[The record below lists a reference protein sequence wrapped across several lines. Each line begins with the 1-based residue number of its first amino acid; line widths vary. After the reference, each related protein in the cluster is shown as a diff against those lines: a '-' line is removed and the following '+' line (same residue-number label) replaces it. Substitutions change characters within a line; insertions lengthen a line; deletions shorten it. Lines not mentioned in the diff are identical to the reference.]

1 MIGQHLLHYRI
12 LALLGRGG
20 MGEVYLAHDEKLDR
34 EVAIKILPASEGG
47 EGRRLRREAR
57 ALAALSH
64 PNIVTIHAVEE
75 VDGRPFLVMER
86 LEGSSLKEFIR
97 PGGLP
102 LEEFFALALPLTAAV
117 AAAHERGILHRDLKP
132 GNILISPDG
141 HLKVLDFGLARR
153 NAELAEPDRNESQ
166 AETVVG
172 TLPYLAPEVIENQ
185 PIDTRADVFS
195 LGILLHEMATG
206 WRPFHG
212 ETHAGQMIAIVC
224 NRRIPARFEKSLPQE
239 LPAILDRCLAN
250 KKAQRF
256 ANAGQLNAELR
267 RLHGPGFPAAR
278 KRGWPGW
285 QNAGVAL
292 VAVLLLVVLGFIAA
306 DRFGAA
312 DRSHLEAEAPP
323 PTTNLEALNAY
334 ERGREFSW
342 LITDLELATK
352 AQAYLE
358 RAVELDPDFVLAW
371 CELATTHAQVVH
383 FGIDPSPYRVE
394 SALRA
399 LDKASRLAPDAA
411 EVHRARGFVYYWAQ
425 RHYDDALV
433 ELGKAIEMNPRD
445 ARAREGRAFIYRRR
459 GNMQAAI
466 EEIRRVVE
474 LSPQDGRAW
483 RELGV
488 TATYLRRY
496 DEALHAFD
504 QAIQLSPDPMI
515 AYLSQTRVHWMRGD
529 FTAARHKLD
538 SRPPIEQELPH
549 FHAFWQSVYEDR
561 LTAALAELDQ
571 VASPVFSW
579 STIYTPVA
587 SLRAQV
593 YGWQGK
599 EAEARDQFRLSLEQ
613 IDRLL
618 SHQREDPRLHALR
631 SQALIGLG
639 EKEAA
644 RRELEKAL
652 ELAENA
658 DFIAASEVHFEATI
672 SQVQLGDFE
681 AALRSLERILAE
693 PSNLLSPPL
702 LARDPR
708 FRPLHADPRFAS
720 LIAGSDLAHQGG

>member
-20 MGEVYLAHDEKLDR
+20 MGEVYLALDEKLDR

-86 LEGSSLKEFIR
+86 LEGSSLKEYIR

-224 NRRIPARFEKSLPQE
+224 NRRIPARFEKSLPEE

-256 ANAGQLNAELR
+256 ANAGQLHAELR

-278 KRGWPGW
+278 KRGRPGW
-285 QNAGVAL
+285 QKAGVAL
-292 VAVLLLVVLGFIAA
+292 AAVLLLIALGWVAV

-312 DRSHLEAEAPP
+312 DRSRAGAEAPP

-342 LITDLELATK
+342 LITDLDLATK

-433 ELGKAIEMNPRD
+433 ELGKAIELNPRD

-529 FTAARHKLD
+529 FAAARHKLD

-599 EAEARDQFRLSLEQ
+599 EAEAREQFRLSLEQ

-631 SQALIGLG
+631 AQALIGLG
-639 EKEAA
+639 QKEAA

-652 ELAENA
+652 ALAENA

-672 SQVQLGDFE
+672 VQVQLGDFE
-681 AALRSLERILAE
+681 AAIRSLERILAE

-708 FRPLHADPRFAS
+708 FRPLHADPRFAR
-720 LIAGSDLAHQGG
+720 LVEGSDLAHQGG